1 MLTLL
6 SNLLNAFISVCKWPV
21 AVVALVILPFAI
33 IEIDPPYLLA
43 TLLGVGQPFLYGF
56 IAYLLLSL
64 LFPSIFRGKFFSTF
78 EHELTHAVFG
88 WLCLHRVTRFEASD
102 GSNRGTDSQEQ
113 GYLGVVHLSGSN
125 WLITI
130 APYFSPTLLLPL
142 YLVALL
148 NPPAVFL
155 ALVGVICGY
164 HLTSTYS
171 ETGLYQSDIQ
181 KVGYLFTFMFLPAA
195 NILVY
200 GASLYYFIHGYGVAR
215 QYVFNVFIATFEWFM
230 NLIQYTGIS
239 FN

>member
-1 MLTLL
+1 MVKLISSMIDSLL
-6 SNLLNAFISVCKWPV
+6 AAAKWPV
-21 AVVALVILPFAI
+21 AFLAILILPFAI

-56 IAYLLLSL
+56 VAYLLLSL

-102 GSNRGTDSQEQ
+102 GINRGTDLEEQ

-130 APYFSPTLLLPL
+130 APYFFPTLLLPL

-148 NPPAVFL
+148 NPPPVFL
-155 ALVGVICGY
+155 VLVGMICAY
-164 HLTSTYS
+164 HITSTYR
-171 ETGLYQSDIQ
+171 ETGLHQTDL
-181 KVGYLFTFMFLPAA
+181 KRVGYLFSFMFLPAA
-195 NILVY
+195 NLIIYVASIYFFVY
-200 GASLYYFIHGYGVAR
+200 DYEVAWQYINNTFMASY
-215 QYVFNVFIATFEWFM
+215 EW
-230 NLIQYTGIS
+230 YTQ
-239 FN
+239 FLP

>member
-1 MLTLL
+1 
-6 SNLLNAFISVCKWPV
+6 
-21 AVVALVILPFAI
+21 
-33 IEIDPPYLLA
+33 
-43 TLLGVGQPFLYGF
+43 
-56 IAYLLLSL
+56 
-64 LFPSIFRGKFFSTF
+64 
-78 EHELTHAVFG
+78 
-88 WLCLHRVTRFEASD
+88 VTRFEASD
-102 GSNRGTDSQEQ
+102 GINRGTDLEEQ

-155 ALVGVICGY
+155 VLVGVICGY

>member
-1 MLTLL
+1 MVKLISNMIDSLL
-6 SNLLNAFISVCKWPV
+6 AVAKWPV
-21 AVVALVILPFAI
+21 AILAILILPFAI

-56 IAYLLLSL
+56 VAYLLLSL

-102 GSNRGTDSQEQ
+102 GINRGTDLEEQ

-130 APYFSPTLLLPL
+130 APYFFPTLLLPL

-148 NPPAVFL
+148 NPPPVFL
-155 ALVGVICGY
+155 VLVGMICAY
-164 HLTSTYS
+164 HITSTYR
-171 ETGLYQSDIQ
+171 ETGLHQTDL
-181 KVGYLFTFMFLPAA
+181 KRVGYLFSFMFLPAA
-195 NILVY
+195 NLIIYVASIYFFVY
-200 GASLYYFIHGYGVAR
+200 DYEVAWQYINNTFMASY
-215 QYVFNVFIATFEWFM
+215 EW
-230 NLIQYTGIS
+230 YTQ
-239 FN
+239 FLP